1 MRSVA
6 LFITLG
12 ILVGPT
18 LCMTARAEVYL
29 QANFDD
35 KAVGEAIGTGGAE
48 LGEPISV
55 SSYITAT
62 VQGTPMPTPFLE
74 IQDNDDYSAGSV
86 AFEFLGSEEVTT
98 GFVDI
103 GANLWFPE
111 YEQFFLRVRE
121 QGGAAAVFTNLTFSA
136 TGSVYCDDEN
146 GNVGVIGTYETGR
159 HFPVRVAFNMDQG
172 FYSVWLDG
180 TLVLSMRYHG
190 VVGDGVGRVMFGCT
204 NDADYDGHF
213 YVDDLSVADY
223 PASKHY
229 LRANFNYKTI
239 DAPIGTEGAEVGEP
253 ILVGPQLTAIVRDAP
268 MFTPSLEIQD
278 NDDYSA
284 GYVEFEFIREVE
296 VLTGLVVVEVHFWFD
311 VFDDYS
317 MTLREQ
323 GGAAQQFTDLY
334 FDPSGVVT
342 IYDAGGPVDG
352 GGTYDV
358 GRVYIVRIIHNLDA
372 GTYRVILDGSEVVTG
387 EPHGVVGHGIG
398 GVHIGCAH
406 DPDYDGLFYVDNI
419 FVSQTTPPRPAACCV
434 DAVCTLAL
442 PIDCAFNEGE
452 FHTGTWGCT
461 PDPCIPADVTADT
474 GSMRT
479 VLLPATPN
487 PFAET
492 TVLQYR
498 LGHPGHIEFVV
509 VDAAGRLVR
518 RLLSTEAQV
527 GPGRV
532 GWDRRNDDGARV
544 SPGVYFGRLL
554 TDGEAVSQTV
564 IVLD

>member
-1 MRSVA
+1 MRSVT
-6 LFITLG
+6 LFIILG
-12 ILVGPT
+12 ILVST
-18 LCMTARAEVYL
+18 ILCMPARAEVYL

-62 VQGTPMPTPFLE
+62 VQGIPMPTPFLE

-103 GANLWFPE
+103 SANLWFPE
-111 YEQFFLRVRE
+111 YEIFFLRVRE
-121 QGGAAAVFTNLTFSA
+121 QGGSAAAFTNLTFSG
-136 TGSVYCDDEN
+136 TGSVSCSDAN

-190 VVGDGVGRVMFGCT
+190 VVGDGIGRVLFGCS
-204 NDADYDGHF
+204 NDADYDGQF
-213 YVDDLSVADY
+213 YVDDIFVADY
-223 PASKHY
+223 PASKYH

-239 DAPIGTEGAEVGEP
+239 DAPIGEGGPEVGEP
-253 ILVGPQLTAIVRDAP
+253 INVDPQIVAVVRDEP
-268 MFTPSLEIQD
+268 MFTPSLEIRD
-278 NDDYSA
+278 NDNYGA
-284 GYVEFEFIREVE
+284 GFATFAFIGDAEV
-296 VLTGLVVVEVHFWFD
+296 TSGLLVVEVHFWFET
-311 VFDDYS
+311 FDSYS

-323 GGAAQQFTDLY
+323 GGATQQFTDLY
-334 FDPSGVVT
+334 FDPYGLVT
-342 IYDAGGPVDG
+342 IYDQGGPVDG

-358 GRVYIVRIIHNLDA
+358 GRVYMVRIIHNLDA
-372 GTYRVILDGSEVVTG
+372 GTYRVILDGSEVVTN
-387 EPHGVVGHGIG
+387 EPHDVVGHGIG
-398 GVHIGCAH
+398 RLGIGCAH

-419 FVSQTTPPRPAACCV
+419 FASQTTPPRPAACCV
-434 DAVCTLAL
+434 DVVCTLAL
-442 PIDCAFNEGE
+442 PIDCAYNEGE
-452 FHTGTWGCT
+452 FQAGVWSCA
-461 PDPCIPADVTADT
+461 PDPCIPADVTAET
-474 GSMRT
+474 ATIRT
-479 VLLPATPN
+479 ILLPATPN

-492 TVLQYR
+492 TVLRYHLSR
-498 LGHPGHIEFVV
+498 PGQIELIV

-518 RLLSTEAQV
+518 RLLSTEAPV

-532 GWDRRNDDGARV
+532 KWDRRNDGGAKA

-554 TDGEAVSQTV
+554 MDGEPVSQSV